1 MTSQPSRPRVLF
13 VDDEPSVVA
22 ALARS
27 VRGLVEAETT
37 TDPFAAGPILAAAA
51 PERPFAVLVSD
62 MRMPGMD
69 GAAVLQQ
76 ARTASPDTTRILL
89 TGHAD
94 LDHAIAAINDGHAF
108 RFLTKPCPPEVLRG
122 ALAAGI
128 EQHRLLTGQRVLLE
142 HTLRGAVEALVE
154 ALALA
159 RPAAFARAGRLR
171 RLVAAVA
178 LELELPERWPLEV
191 AAQLGELAV
200 VTLPEEALEALTRG
214 SYTDPRIA
222 AMLQALP
229 GLTDEVLG
237 RIPRL
242 EPVRDIL
249 RGQDPVDVAEGAAG
263 AERGRPGEILQA
275 VREFD
280 ALVVRDYP
288 PSEAVTLL
296 RRRSH
301 HPEEV
306 LDALAAVAGQA
317 GPVGRPVAVQD
328 LHAGMVLAEDL
339 HDRTGAVLASRGQ
352 ELTATLLTLI
362 RNHDVMPG
370 LRGVPAVAS

>member
-1 MTSQPSRPRVLF
+1 VLF
-13 VDDEPSVVA
+13 VDDEPAVVE
-22 ALARS
+22 ALART
-27 VRGLVEAETT
+27 VRGLVDAQTAT
-37 TDPFAAGPILAAAA
+37 NPFAAGTMLEAAAGS
-51 PERPFAVLVSD
+51 RPFTVLVTD

-69 GAAVLQQ
+69 GASLLKLSRSV
-76 ARTASPDTTRILL
+76 SPDTTRVLL

-94 LDHAIAAINDGHAF
+94 LEHAIAAINDGHAF
-108 RFLTKPCPPEVLRG
+108 RFLTKPCPPEVMRS
-122 ALAAGI
+122 ALADGI
-128 EQHRLLTGQRVLLE
+128 EQYRLLTGQRVLLE

-154 ALALA
+154 ALAMA

-178 LELELPERWPLEV
+178 AELDLPERWPVEV

-200 VTLPEEALEALTRG
+200 VTLPEEALAALTRG

-249 RGQDPVDVAEGAAG
+249 RGQDPVDVAEGMAG
-263 AERGRPGEILQA
+263 MTRQRPGEVLQA

-280 ALVVRDYP
+280 ALVARDYRP
-288 PSEAVTLL
+288 EDAVGLL

-301 HPEEV
+301 HPVEV
-306 LDALAAVAGQA
+306 LDALAAAVAGRA
-317 GPVGRPVAVQD
+317 GSVGRPVPVPD
-328 LHAGMVLAEDL
+328 LRTGMVLAEDL
-339 HDRTGAVLASRGQ
+339 HDRTGVVLAVRGQ
-352 ELTATLLTLI
+352 ELSAGLLSLI

-370 LRGVPAVAS
+370 LRAVPAVLSE